1 MKLIIINRFERISL
15 HFDSKV
21 KINSG
26 TLRSLSDLVTLKDI
40 EKEVREYLGVENWR
54 TRVMPGYEST
64 TIHVGD
70 DGEFNRIRTIVR
82 RDNIIEK
89 LLKND

>member
-1 MKLIIINRFERISL
+1 MKLIIINSGNRISID
-15 HFDSKV
+15 FDSKV

-26 TLRSLSDLVTLKDI
+26 TLHSLKELVTLKDI